1 MGPLHECSIYRREAG
16 AAHAVAMVVAALIN
30 QRYESGLRVPWIED
44 AAQILLA
51 VGLAIVGREALVA
64 GRESRATVSFGAAA
78 IIAAA
83 AAIRVVRR
91 VRHGRRRDGAG
102 VAR

>member
-1 MGPLHECSIYRREAG
+1 MDIRPAEVVWFVSATAL
-16 AAHAVAMVVAALIN
+16 VVAALIN

-64 GRESRATVSFGAAA
+64 GRESRATVSFVAATMIAGAAV
-78 IIAAA
+78 
-83 AAIRVVRR
+83 IRVLRR
-91 VRHGRRRDGAG
+91 VRHDRRTVTGGGDQVEGPR
-102 VAR
+102 

>member
-1 MGPLHECSIYRREAG
+1 MDIRLSDVIWLVSAI
-16 AAHAVAMVVAALIN
+16 AMVVAALIN

-64 GRESRATVSFGAAA
+64 GRESRATVSFVAAA

>member
-1 MGPLHECSIYRREAG
+1 MDIRLSDVIWLVSAI
-16 AAHAVAMVVAALIN
+16 AMVVAALIN

-64 GRESRATVSFGAAA
+64 GRESRATVSFVAATM
-78 IIAAA
+78 IAVAA
-83 AAIRVVRR
+83 VIRVVRR
-91 VRHGRRRDGAG
+91 VRHDRRTGTGGGDQVEGPR
-102 VAR
+102 